1 MIVLTIFIIL
11 VVLLIMGVSVPFSF
25 GAATVVLQMIYNF
38 NPVALLTTSFGKIQ
52 SVTLLAIPMFVLAGG
67 VMEKGKIGRALIN
80 FVDAFLGRFRGGL
93 AIVTCVTSAIFGSIC
108 GSGAATLSC
117 VGSIIAPRAKEKQY
131 PTHIIAAIACCASP
145 LGLLIPPSGAQIL
158 IAWTMNISVLSC
170 FLSTVVP
177 GIMLTILLSI
187 GSWILLKNDKN
198 IIYDEKLPP
207 KEKLA
212 DTGRRTVHA
221 IPALFM
227 PFIILGGIYSGAMT
241 ATESA
246 GIAVLYAIPVAMFI
260 YKGFKLKELMSIVKD
275 TAISTGVVMCM
286 VAIISMLSRIL
297 TQLQI
302 PQTIATALIS
312 VSDNKNVILLM
323 LNIFMIILGM
333 IMDDTSGILLA
344 APILFPI
351 ATSLGL
357 SPYHFAAIMG
367 VNLGMGCITP
377 PTAPFLYLSSRV
389 FKTSSAKEIKP
400 MLFLILFAYLPTLIV
415 TTYVPQFSLWLPTLI
430 MGR

>member
-1 MIVLTIFIIL
+1 MIVLIIFAIL
-11 VVLLIMGVSVPFSF
+11 VVLLIIGVSVPFSF
-25 GAATVVLQMIYNF
+25 GAATAVLQGIYDF

-67 VMEKGKIGRALIN
+67 IMERGKIGGALID
-80 FVDAFLGRFRGGL
+80 FVDTFFGRIRGGL
-93 AIVTCVTSAIFGSIC
+93 ALVTCVTSAIFGSIC

-131 PTHIIAAIACCASP
+131 PTPTMAAIACCASP

-170 FLSTVVP
+170 FLSTVIP
-177 GIMLTILLSI
+177 GIMLTVLLSI
-187 GSWILLKNDKN
+187 GSWILLRKDEN
-198 IIYDEKLPP
+198 IIYEPKMTFQEKLHDSGQRSIRA
-207 KEKLA
+207 L
-212 DTGRRTVHA
+212 
-221 IPALFM
+221 PALLM
-227 PFIILGGIYSGAMT
+227 PVIILGGIYSGAMT

-246 GIAVLYAIPVAMFI
+246 GIAVLYAIPVSLFI
-260 YKGFKLKELMSIVKD
+260 YKGFKIREMLPVIKE
-275 TAISTGVVMCM
+275 TAVSTGVIMCM

-302 PQTIATALIS
+302 PQTVAATLIS
-312 VSDNKNVILLM
+312 ISDNKYVILLM
-323 LNIFMIILGM
+323 LNLFMIILGM

-351 ATSLGL
+351 AISIGL

-389 FKTSSAKEIKP
+389 FKTSTAKEIKP
-400 MLFLILFAYLPTLIV
+400 MLFLILFAYVPTLLI
-415 TTYVPQFSLWLPTLI
+415 TTYCPGFSTWLPTLL
-430 MGR
+430 MS

>member
-1 MIVLTIFIIL
+1 MIVLIIFLIL
-11 VVLLIMGVSVPFSF
+11 LVLLMVGVSVPFSF
-25 GAATVVLQMIYNF
+25 GAATAVLQIIYDF

-67 VMEKGKIGRALIN
+67 VMEKGKIGGALID
-80 FVDAFLGRFRGGL
+80 FVDAFFGRIRGGL

-117 VGSIIAPRAKEKQY
+117 VGSIIAPRAKEKHY
-131 PTHIIAAIACCASP
+131 PTPTMAAIACCASP

-170 FLSTVVP
+170 FLSTVIP

-187 GSWILLKNDKN
+187 GSWILLRKDKD
-198 IIYDEKLPP
+198 IIYETKMPPREKLR
-207 KEKLA
+207 
-212 DTGRRTVHA
+212 DTGRRTIYA
-221 IPALFM
+221 LPALFM
-227 PFIILGGIYSGAMT
+227 PVIILGGIYSGAMT

-246 GIAVLYAIPVAMFI
+246 GIAVLYAVPVSILI
-260 YKGFKLKELMSIVKD
+260 YKGFKMRELFPIVKE
-275 TAISTGVVMCM
+275 TAVSTGVVMCM
-286 VAIISMLSRIL
+286 VAIISMLSRVL

-302 PQTIATALIS
+302 PQIVADALIS
-312 VSDNKNVILLM
+312 VSDNKYVILLM
-323 LNIFMIILGM
+323 LNLFMIILGM

-389 FKTSSAKEIKP
+389 FKTSTAREIKP
-400 MLFLILFAYLPTLIV
+400 MLFLIVFAYIPTLLV
-415 TTYVPQFSLWLPTLI
+415 TTYWPAFSTWLPTLI
-430 MGR
+430 MGA